1 MAFRNGFFWTEAL
14 DAPRR
19 PGLQDG
25 RASEGVICM
34 DRLGCFPSN
43 PLIKDPYQNRSK
55 PSIVIL
61 LLAFWE
67 PPKIKSNGY
76 VFFLDPSSLT
86 KMRSSVTWMENPWK
100 ILLGGWSADLFPQK
114 KVTSRIA
121 RFLFR
126 GLDLTAW
133 VYIYIYK

>member
-55 PSIVIL
+55 PSI
-61 LLAFWE
+61 ATCCWQGE
-67 PPKIKSNGY
+67 PPKIELPIRY
-76 VFFLDPSSLT
+76 VGSFESHQDAKF
-86 KMRSSVTWMENPWK
+86 
-100 ILLGGWSADLFPQK
+100 Q
-114 KVTSRIA
+114 
-121 RFLFR
+121 
-126 GLDLTAW
+126 
-133 VYIYIYK
+133 